1 MEDRIMVKIL
11 NRHSF
16 LIMFL
21 ILTSFMSYGFW
32 GCDSGGGGGSGN
44 NKTRINGTVLEVVG
58 GSVSDIRVVVF
69 NSNDKKIDST
79 KTNQLGQFTLRF
91 KPNSDTVK
99 IQFEGSNF
107 TLSRFIAVTRD
118 SDVLFN
124 VTLVASPGEIIVNDW
139 TVFQN
144 KIRRDGTDE
153 FNFDSLEAD
162 FEIDGDG
169 DTCIRSHGESLV
181 QITARSITLADCSIG
196 IDTQGS
202 GFVMLEADLDIT
214 ISANKD
220 AIKSSNDSFV
230 RVTQTV
236 TPVDNNIFITSLREH
251 GIKAAGNAEVEIN
264 PQNDCSI
271 SGAKSAIDQGGSSVV
286 DPDGCTLIGG

>member
-1 MEDRIMVKIL
+1 MVKLL

-16 LIMFL
+16 LLMFL
-21 ILTSFMSYGFW
+21 IITSFMSYGFW

-44 NKTRINGTVLEVVG
+44 NKTRINGTVLEVIS
-58 GSVSDIRVVVF
+58 GSVSDIRVSIF
-69 NSNDKKIDST
+69 NNNDKRIDST
-79 KTNQLGQFTLRF
+79 RTNQLGQFTLRF
-91 KPNSDTVK
+91 KPNTDTVR
-99 IQFEGSNF
+99 IEFEGSNF
-107 TLSRFIAVTRD
+107 TLSRFIAVSRD
-118 SDVLFN
+118 SDVIFN
-124 VTLVASPGEIIVNDW
+124 VTLVVSPGEIIVNDW

-144 KIRRDGTDE
+144 RIREDGSDE

-162 FEIDGDG
+162 FEIDGNG
-169 DTCIRSHGESLV
+169 NTCIRSHGDSLV
-181 QITARSITLADCSIG
+181 DITARSITLVDCNIG

-202 GFVMLEADLDIT
+202 GFVLLEADEDIT

-236 TPVDNNIFITSLREH
+236 TPVNNNIFITSLREH

-264 PQNDCSI
+264 PQNNCSI

-286 DPDGCTLIGG
+286 DPDGCTLVDG